1 MINSNVQYSIYF
13 VLENEQDI
21 SKVVEAV
28 RKTVQR
34 EDFSEKIQRKLFVL
48 LFLNVES
55 EIYNDLKRNRKLAH
69 LVGFFPK
76 LSRDLFINTVLCLK
90 QHQYAYESVAK
101 FPSSLSYQVLYSCLN
116 ALGSIDLFEAID
128 FVENLLFALFTKIVT
143 INESDEYGTHLKDL
157 FQRLL
162 LHYDAEKGGHSKKIN
177 SWKSSKLKHYAGLV
191 MASLLSL
198 LEKCTN
204 VYCKK
209 ESMSFDG
216 DNSLYNMQVDVTA
229 KVNPLSEVESKYMNT
244 QQCYEHVVAKCHEN
258 IISITVE
265 VWLFWVEIDLDDIPD
280 TENTLQRLIGNK
292 AYTCRESL
300 LKAAEEFSVS
310 SKEASD
316 LVIRL
321 QNIAVKPLTEEDQ
334 AKSLDL
340 DDILTKIQDPAKDA
354 AKWISFLLK
363 NPSFSVEMKVLDVI
377 KSHVNLMQ
385 TDDVLKLSDLL
396 LTHIQNRENCSYQK
410 NFILE
415 AVKPLSVELQTYVC
429 QIFINK
435 FGLTEMLKK
444 EDFLS
449 VFIET
454 FNKVINEED
463 NEKEVRR
470 SS

>member
-1 MINSNVQYSIYF
+1 MYF
-13 VLENEQDI
+13 VLENEQNI

-28 RKTVQR
+28 RKAVHR
-34 EDFSEKIQRKLFVL
+34 EDFSEKFQRKLFVL
-48 LFLNVES
+48 LFLNAES
-55 EIYNDLKRNRKLAH
+55 EIYNDLKKNRKLAH

-76 LSRDLFINTVLCLK
+76 LSRDLFINLVLCLK
-90 QHQYAYESVAK
+90 LHQYAYESVAK
-101 FPSSLSYQVLYSCLN
+101 FPSSLSYQVLDSCLN
-116 ALGSIDLFEAID
+116 ALGSIDLFEAIG

-143 INESDEYGTHLKDL
+143 INESDEYSMHLKDL

-162 LHYDAEKGGHSKKIN
+162 LHYDAEKGGHTKKLN

-209 ESMSFDG
+209 ESISFEG
-216 DNSLYNMQVDVTA
+216 DNSLYNIQVDVTA
-229 KVNPLSEVESKYMNT
+229 KVSPLLGVESKCMNT

-258 IISITVE
+258 IISITIE

-280 TENTLQRLIGNK
+280 TENTLQRLVGNR

-321 QNIAVKPLTEEDQ
+321 QNFALKTLTEEDQ

-340 DDILTKIQDPAKDA
+340 DDILTNIQDPAKDTV
-354 AKWISFLLK
+354 KWITYLMK
-363 NPSFSVEMKVLDVI
+363 NPSFSVETKVLDVI
-377 KSHVNLMQ
+377 KSHVNCMQ
-385 TDDVLKLSDLL
+385 NDDVLKLSDLL
-396 LTHIQNRENCSYQK
+396 LTHIQTSENCGHQK
-410 NFILE
+410 SFILE
-415 AVKPLSVELQTYVC
+415 AVKSLSVELQTEVC
-429 QIFINK
+429 QIFLNK
-435 FGLTEMLKK
+435 FGLTEVLKK
-444 EDFLS
+444 EDFQFLL
-449 VFIET
+449 IDT

-463 NEKEVRR
+463 KEKEVRR
-470 SS
+470 STRY

>member
-1 MINSNVQYSIYF
+1 MYF
-13 VLENEQDI
+13 VLENEQNI

-28 RKTVQR
+28 RKAVHR
-34 EDFSEKIQRKLFVL
+34 EDFSEKFQRKLFVL

-55 EIYNDLKRNRKLAH
+55 EIYNDLKKNRKLAH
-69 LVGFFPK
+69 LIGFFPK
-76 LSRDLFINTVLCLK
+76 LSRDLFMNLVLCLK
-90 QHQYAYESVAK
+90 LHQYAYESVAK
-101 FPSSLSYQVLYSCLN
+101 FPSSLSYQVLDSCLN
-116 ALGSIDLFEAID
+116 ALGSIDLFEAIG

-143 INESDEYGTHLKDL
+143 INESDEYSMHLKDL

-162 LHYDAEKGGHSKKIN
+162 LHYDAEKGGHTKKLN

-191 MASLLSL
+191 MVSLLSL

-209 ESMSFDG
+209 ESISFEG
-216 DNSLYNMQVDVTA
+216 DNSLYNIQVDVTA
-229 KVNPLSEVESKYMNT
+229 KVSPLLGVESKCMNT

-258 IISITVE
+258 IISVTIE

-280 TENTLQRLIGNK
+280 TENTLQRLVGNR

-300 LKAAEEFSVS
+300 LKAAEEFGVS

-321 QNIAVKPLTEEDQ
+321 QNIALKTLTEEDQ

-340 DDILTKIQDPAKDA
+340 DDILTNIQDPAKDTV
-354 AKWISFLLK
+354 KWITYLMK
-363 NPSFSVEMKVLDVI
+363 NPSFSVETKVLDVI
-377 KSHVNLMQ
+377 KSHVNCMQ
-385 TDDVLKLSDLL
+385 NDDVLKLSDLL
-396 LTHIQNRENCSYQK
+396 LTHIQTSENCGHQK

-415 AVKPLSVELQTYVC
+415 AVKSLSVELQTEVC
-429 QIFINK
+429 QIFLNK
-435 FGLTEMLKK
+435 FGLTEVLKK
-444 EDFLS
+444 EDFQFL
-449 VFIET
+449 FIDT

-463 NEKEVRR
+463 KEKEVRR
-470 SS
+470 STRY

>member
-1 MINSNVQYSIYF
+1 MYY

-28 RKTVQR
+28 RKTVHR
-34 EDFSEKIQRKLFVL
+34 EDFNEKMQRKLFVL
-48 LFLNVES
+48 LFLNIES
-55 EIYNDLKRNRKLAH
+55 EIYNDLKKNRKLTH

-76 LSRDLFINTVLCLK
+76 LSADLFMNMVLCLK
-90 QHQYAYESVAK
+90 LHQYAYESVAK
-101 FPSSLSYQVLYSCLN
+101 FPASLSYQVLHYCLK
-116 ALGSIDLFEAID
+116 ALGSIDLYEAID

-143 INESDEYGTHLKDL
+143 INESDQYSTHLKDL

-162 LHYDAEKGGHSKKIN
+162 LHYDTEKGGHIKKIN

-191 MASLLSL
+191 MSSLLSL

-209 ESMSFDG
+209 ESISFEG
-216 DNSLYNMQVDVTA
+216 DNSLYNIQVDVAT
-229 KVNPLSEVESKYMNT
+229 KVSSLLEAESKCMNT

-258 IISITVE
+258 ICGITIE
-265 VWLFWVEIDLDDIPD
+265 VWLFWVEIDLDDVPD
-280 TENTLQRLIGNK
+280 TENTLQRLVGNR

-321 QNIAVKPLTEEDQ
+321 QNIALKPLTEEDQ

-340 DDILTKIQDPAKDA
+340 DDILTNIQDPAKDT
-354 AKWISFLLK
+354 AKWIRFLMK
-363 NPSFSVEMKVLDVI
+363 NPSFSVETKVLDVI
-377 KSHVNLMQ
+377 KSHVNCMQ
-385 TDDVLKLSDLL
+385 NDDALQLSDLL
-396 LTHIQNRENCSYQK
+396 FTHIQTSENCFNQK

-415 AVKPLSVELQTYVC
+415 AVKPLSVELQTEVC
-429 QIFINK
+429 KIFINK
-435 FGLTEMLKK
+435 FGLTKVLKK
-444 EDFLS
+444 EDFQSILT
-449 VFIET
+449 ET
-454 FNKVINEED
+454 FNKVINKED
-463 NEKEVRR
+463 KENEVRR
-470 SS
+470 ST